1 MMRRMK
7 HFLRL
12 CCVACVPFALAACSM
27 KTEPVIEPN
36 SDTGETSSS
45 PMMDEDAIRAKLID
59 ALVNKRLRID
69 VVSEE
74 GGRHG
79 CEPQNPYYTLKVQ
92 RRRTEGRIVDPDV
105 DGGHFE
111 TVQAWEDTDLGD
123 GITLE
128 PFDAESEV
136 RVMDTCFE

>member
-7 HFLRL
+7 AFLQRASL
-12 CCVACVPFALAACSM
+12 SLIPLALTACSM
-27 KTEPVIEPN
+27 KTEPVIEP

-45 PMMDEDAIRAKLID
+45 PMMGEDAIRAKLID
-59 ALVNKRLRID
+59 ALVNKRLRIN
-69 VVSEE
+69 VMSEE

-92 RRRTEGRIVDPDV
+92 RSRTEQHIVDPDV

-111 TVQAWEDTDLGD
+111 TVQVWEDTDLGD

-128 PFDAESEV
+128 PFDAEPEV
-136 RVMDTCFE
+136 RVIDTCFE